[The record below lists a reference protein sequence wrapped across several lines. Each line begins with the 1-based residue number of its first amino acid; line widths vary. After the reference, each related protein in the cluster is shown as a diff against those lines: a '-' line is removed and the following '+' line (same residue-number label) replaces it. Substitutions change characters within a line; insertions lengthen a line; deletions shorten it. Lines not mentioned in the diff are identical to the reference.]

1 MFTRAQTDAIEKL
14 LYKHAHR
21 TTIGGAHYVTH
32 QEFDNLLKELEDMTD
47 GESKGT
53 HTRICRD
60 PERPHGR
67 VGRSHR

>member
-47 GESKGT
+47 GESWRT
-53 HTRICRD
+53 
-60 PERPHGR
+60 
-67 VGRSHR
+67 